1 MSKIAI
7 LGGGNGA
14 HAAAVD
20 LTLRGFD
27 VTICEDARFAAKM
40 QKVFDTRTIAYK
52 GALGEGSVQIAGVTT
67 NLEAAV
73 DGAEFILV
81 AVPAFAHEMY
91 AQKLAPIVQENQIVF
106 VLPGT
111 FGSLAFYKAFKAAGK
126 KVVVADP
133 RYKLGRV
140 QV

>member
-52 GALGEGSVQIAGVTT
+52 GALGTGSIQIAGVTT
-67 NLEAAV
+67 DLEEAV
-73 DGAEFILV
+73 NGAEFILV
-81 AVPAFAHEMY
+81 AVPAFAHE
-91 AQKLAPIVQENQIVF
+91 
-106 VLPGT
+106 T
-111 FGSLAFYKAFKAAGK
+111 
-126 KVVVADP
+126 
-133 RYKLGRV
+133 
-140 QV
+140 